1 MLACG
6 HCVCETP
13 PRHLGNAGF
22 MIGILL
28 VGLKFYHQVTK
39 DPRVA
44 DSIVKGACYLVDVLW
59 RGAGR
64 GFQYTPCPD
73 STMRSEDMGQIIA
86 GICYAWRISNDSR
99 LKEVLLP
106 ATELMIDD
114 MDPTGRLLSAQARVA
129 PNILYDLQTLV
140 SE

>member
-1 MLACG
+1 
-6 HCVCETP
+6 
-13 PRHLGNAGF
+13 
-22 MIGILL
+22 
-28 VGLKFYHQVTK
+28 
-39 DPRVA
+39 
-44 DSIVKGACYLVDVLW
+44 
-59 RGAGR
+59 
-64 GFQYTPCPD
+64 FQYTPCPD

-86 GICYAWRISNDSR
+86 GICYAWRISNDPR